1 MHRALRLLAAGL
13 VDSRRRHRPR
23 HGRRAARLNQ
33 PIALDRPDQSLFN
46 EAVLIY
52 SNAVRRQHG
61 RAALRPDP
69 GLSRAAVDH
78 ARNMARLRTHS
89 HVLPVRGQKDL
100 SQRMHRQSLEFRKA
114 AENIAMDKV
123 YRLLGRP
130 ISMAHQGAASPTA
143 TPRSRC
149 RSTPTPASPQEVV
162 ARWLASPKHR
172 ASLLSSSFQRLGAG
186 VGRRSERPGLRRLLP
201 GAELRRLVGGR
212 DLRAGAVEQVV
223 PDRRGAGHPMRPAGA
238 DRPGVKIGRPVGEG
252 ARPAR
257 EHQRGELLGARAR
270 PARSSSR
277 PSSRRRHRRTGS
289 RVPSPRPAG

>member
-13 VDSRRRHRPR
+13 VILAGGSA
-23 HGRRAARLNQ
+23 HGMDARDRLNQ

-52 SNAVRRQHG
+52 SNEVRRQHG

-89 HVLPVRGQKDL
+89 HVLPVRGQADL

-130 ISMAHQGAASPTA
+130 ISMAHQGCSFTYGDTNQPVPIHTYASLA
-143 TPRSRC
+143 E
-149 RSTPTPASPQEVV
+149 EVV
-162 ARWLASPKHR
+162 SRWLASPKHR
-172 ASLLSSSFQRLGAG
+172 ASLLSNGFQRLGAG
-186 VGRRSERPGLRRLLP
+186 VGVDPKGP
-201 GAELRRLVGGR
+201 ACGDFYLV
-212 DLRAGAVEQVV
+212 QTF
-223 PDRRGAGHPMRPAGA
+223 A
-238 DRPGVKIGRPVGEG
+238 D
-252 ARPAR
+252 
-257 EHQRGELLGARAR
+257 
-270 PARSSSR
+270 
-277 PSSRRRHRRTGS
+277 
-289 RVPSPRPAG
+289 